1 MIPLFVFVSTSD
13 AFHSICMLV
22 LRPPFLCGS
31 NNGWGDIGFDT
42 HTETMEKVGSQEFAA
57 AAKMLQLIFQTIQ
70 CLRVQASGY
79 VGQR

>member
-1 MIPLFVFVSTSD
+1 MYFLALIN

-22 LRPPFLCGS
+22 LGPPFLCGS

-57 AAKMLQLIFQTIQ
+57 AVKMLQLVFQTIQ
-70 CLRVQASGY
+70 CLSVQASGY